1 MALLEQWKD
10 IAYNQETNKG
20 ELQRFWQ
27 RYFLLEKGVYEQLL
41 ENPDQPVEGT
51 VKELAEKYE
60 LSIMDMTGFLDGI
73 NDSLITPNPIE
84 EMEADTKVKIDIDS
98 EKLYYNMVEC
108 KADWLYNL
116 PQWEDILSED
126 RRKELYKQQKSSGTI
141 HNENRKVG
149 RNDPCPCG
157 SGKKYKQCCG
167 R

>member
-1 MALLEQWKD
+1 MVFNMALLEQWKD

-73 NDSLITPNPIE
+73 NELIQW
-84 EMEADTKVKIDIDS
+84 KKIP
-98 EKLYYNMVEC
+98 E
-108 KADWLYNL
+108 
-116 PQWEDILSED
+116 
-126 RRKELYKQQKSSGTI
+126 
-141 HNENRKVG
+141 
-149 RNDPCPCG
+149 
-157 SGKKYKQCCG
+157 
-167 R
+167 